1 MGTPTLQLKPN
12 IILMTLHLPRKFTY
26 AMILILSCILS
37 KQGDVKA
44 QSQEKKLNA
53 FVNPF
58 IGSAEHG
65 HVFVGANVPFG
76 AVQLGPS
83 QIMQKWDKFNGWDW
97 CSGYNYKSTEI
108 LGFTH
113 THLSGTGIGDL
124 NDILLLPANG
134 KTQVV
139 RANFNHMENGYG
151 SFFSKDKEIA
161 KPGYYEVYL
170 DKYKVKAQLTS
181 TERTGFHQYTFEKT
195 DNAHLLIDLG
205 FGMGWDEPTTT
216 YIRQVSSRTF
226 EGYRF
231 SKGWAK
237 DQRIYFFLELSAPV
251 KKLELYDISAPLRGN
266 EAKGKEIKA
275 ALFFDAN
282 KSPILKVKV
291 GISPVSEK
299 NAALNLKTEIPHW
312 NFDTITK
319 QADDK
324 WEKALSRLKVEGT
337 ETFKTKFYTALY
349 HTMIAPSLF
358 NDVNKDYRGADKK
371 IHANATF
378 NNYTTLSLWDTYRGL
393 NPLMTIIHPE
403 RVNDIVNTMLYI
415 YQQQG
420 KLPVWHLH
428 GNETDTMIGYPAV
441 LVVADAWLKGFRGF
455 DEKLAYEAMR
465 HSAMQNTNGIEYIQK
480 MKPIPADLV
489 EESVAKAQEYA
500 IADWAIAQVA
510 KGMGKADDFKYF
522 SERAKAYQK
531 YFDKSTGHFRGI
543 MANGNWRN
551 PFNPFNAAHRQNDYC
566 EGNAWQYTWLVPQ
579 DMPGLINLFG
589 GKKPFISKLDSLFN
603 LTSDLGE
610 HASPDIS
617 GLIGQYAH
625 GNEPNHHIPYLYT
638 LADEPWKTSD
648 LIRKIDKEFYTT
660 QPNGL
665 CGNDDAGEMSAWY
678 IFSALGFYPVNPT
691 DGEYIFGTPLINA
704 ATIAL
709 PENKTFS
716 IKVIGNS
723 DENRYIQ
730 KIELNNKSY
739 SKSSISHQTIMAGG
753 EMKIFMGKQPNA
765 FY

>member
-1 MGTPTLQLKPN
+1 
-12 IILMTLHLPRKFTY
+12 MTLK
-26 AMILILSCILS
+26 LSYKPCSVLLLFALFMLF
-37 KQGDVKA
+37 GPDR
-44 QSQEKKLNA
+44 LNA
-53 FVNPF
+53 QPQKNSLINYVNPL

-76 AVQLGPS
+76 GVQLGPS
-83 QIMQKWDKFNGWDW
+83 QIMQSWDKFNGWDW

-134 KTQVV
+134 KTQIS
-139 RANFNHMENGYG
+139 RANFNDIESGYG

-170 DKYKVKAQLTS
+170 DKYKVKAQLTA
-181 TERTGFHQYTFEKT
+181 TERTGFHQYTFQKT

-205 FGMGWDEPTTT
+205 FGMGWDEPTET
-216 YIRQVSSRTF
+216 YIKQVSPTTF

-237 DQRIYFFLELSAPV
+237 DQRIYFFIELSAPV
-251 KKLELYDISAPLRGN
+251 TKLELYNVSAAVSGN
-266 EAKGKEIKA
+266 QARGKEVKA
-275 ALFFDAN
+275 ALFFDAQ
-282 KSPILKVKV
+282 KSPVLKVKV

-299 NAALNLKTEIPHW
+299 NAALNLKTEIPDW
-312 NFDTITK
+312 NFEAVVK
-319 QADDK
+319 QANNK
-324 WEKALSRLKVEGT
+324 WENALARLKVEGSK
-337 ETFKTKFYTALY
+337 TFKTKFYTALY

-358 NDVNKDYRGADKK
+358 NDVNKDYRGADKE
-371 IHANATF
+371 IHTNAKF

-393 NPLMTIIHPE
+393 NPLMTIMHPE
-403 RVNDIVNTMLYI
+403 RVNDMVNTMLSI

-428 GNETDTMIGYPAV
+428 GNETNTMIGYPAV
-441 LVVADAWLKGFRGF
+441 LVIADAWLKGFRGF
-455 DEKLAYEAMR
+455 DENLAYEAMR
-465 HSAMQNTNGIEYIQK
+465 HSAMQQSNGIEYIQQL
-480 MKPIPADLV
+480 KPIPADVV

-510 KGMGKADDFKYF
+510 KGMGKESDYKYF
-522 SERAKAYQK
+522 TERSKSYQK
-531 YFDKSTGHFRGI
+531 YFDKSTGHFRGV
-543 MANGNWRN
+543 MADGSWRN
-551 PFNPFNAAHRQNDYC
+551 PFDPFNAVHRENDYC

-579 DMPGLINLFG
+579 DVPNLINLFG
-589 GKKPFISKLDSLFN
+589 GKKPFTTKLDSLFSLPAN
-603 LTSDLGE
+603 FGKN
-610 HASPDIS
+610 ASPDIS

-625 GNEPNHHIPYLYT
+625 GNEPNHHIPYLYN
-638 LADEPWKTSD
+638 LAGEPWKTAD
-648 LIRKIDKEFYTT
+648 LIRRIDREFYTD

-678 IFSALGFYPVNPT
+678 VFSAMGFYPVNPT
-691 DGEYIFGTPLINA
+691 DGNYVFGTPLIDE

-709 PENKTFS
+709 PKNKTFK

-723 DENRYIQ
+723 NDHKYIQ
-730 KIELNNKSY
+730 KIELNNQPYHKP
-739 SKSSISHQTIMAGG
+739 SISHKAIIAGG
-753 EMKIFMGKQPNA
+753 EMKIFMGKQPKT